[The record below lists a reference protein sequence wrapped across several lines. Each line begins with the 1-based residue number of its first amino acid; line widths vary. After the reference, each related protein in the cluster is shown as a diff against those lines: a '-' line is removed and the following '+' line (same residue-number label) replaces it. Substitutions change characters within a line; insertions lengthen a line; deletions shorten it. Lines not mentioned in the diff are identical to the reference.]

1 VKRLI
6 EFPLEDGTSMAVEV
20 DEPGTEGMV
29 RAARPGEIT
38 EKATQTFEAALE
50 RLKPAAAAIISQLR
64 GVSDPPEQ
72 IGVEFGVKLSAGGGR
87 RHRLGRGGGQLQ
99 GDPDLEA
106 RGDRHAVAHGLAE
119 RWLVRC

>member
-72 IGVEFGVKLSAGGGR
+72 IGVEFGVKLSAGAGAVIASAGAEANYKVTLTWR
-87 RHRLGRGGGQLQ
+87 REETATR
-99 GDPDLEA
+99 
-106 RGDRHAVAHGLAE
+106 
-119 RWLVRC
+119 